1 MEEELM
7 LAYRALNAL
16 SQHEPVSD
24 AEIEVALAAVN
35 SAIHQVHS
43 LRHSWER
50 MGRELRL
57 PVLANMP
64 CALPAGPQHSLQPR
78 V

>member
-7 LAYRALNAL
+7 LAYRTLNAL
-16 SQHEPVSD
+16 SQHQPVSD

-35 SAIHQVHS
+35 STIHQIHA
-43 LRHSWER
+43 LRRAWQQ

-57 PVLANMP
+57 PVLPHMP
-64 CALPAGPQHSLQPR
+64 LALPHGQQPLQPR
-78 V
+78 M